1 MSWDICLLQ
10 FGNCCLGPKKKSAI
24 VNHFNKCRPRDF
36 RRHVLSTFKTPLL
49 PVPPTA
55 AEAEII
61 GKAFK
66 RNKYV
71 WLLASCP
78 KYMYLKINMYGNHWG
93 RASCDPV
100 PPAQPAPGSAQ
111 ICNSFKRA
119 TKSLQAVC
127 SALFNSR
134 GLYSIYTSLWQI
146 QYLVE
151 NYNKYYIVPT
161 ILCWSNFINCLI
173 KISNHF

>member
-1 MSWDICLLQ
+1 VLELFYFQSHLLNLYLFFEFFSSNFSLQ
-10 FGNCCLGPKKKSAI
+10 TQIPEDPQTESCWITQPAKGATSIARLNQ
-24 VNHFNKCRPRDF
+24 
-36 RRHVLSTFKTPLL
+36 T
-49 PVPPTA
+49 
-55 AEAEII
+55 
-61 GKAFK
+61 KAQLK
-66 RNKYV
+66 RF
-71 WLLASCP
+71 
-78 KYMYLKINMYGNHWG
+78 LKINMYGNHWG

-151 NYNKYYIVPT
+151 NDNKYYIVPT
-161 ILCWSNFINCLI
+161 ILCWSNFINWLI

>member
-1 MSWDICLLQ
+1 VELAKPAGGQAIC
-10 FGNCCLGPKKKSAI
+10 KI

-71 WLLASCP
+71 
-78 KYMYLKINMYGNHWG
+78 
-93 RASCDPV
+93 
-100 PPAQPAPGSAQ
+100 
-111 ICNSFKRA
+111 
-119 TKSLQAVC
+119 
-127 SALFNSR
+127 
-134 GLYSIYTSLWQI
+134 
-146 QYLVE
+146 
-151 NYNKYYIVPT
+151 
-161 ILCWSNFINCLI
+161 
-173 KISNHF
+173 